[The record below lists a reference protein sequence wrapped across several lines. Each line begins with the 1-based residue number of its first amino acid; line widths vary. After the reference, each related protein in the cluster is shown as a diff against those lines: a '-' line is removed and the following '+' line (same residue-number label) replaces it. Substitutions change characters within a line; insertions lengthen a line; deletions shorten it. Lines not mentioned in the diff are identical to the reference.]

1 MIQKAQDERTA
12 YHACRTHVSR
22 GMLLDLYQR
31 PRLFEGLYV
40 TGEIPGVKASPA
52 MKLGTAIHAL
62 TLEGRSTFIAPPP
75 EHLTPSGN
83 LSEKKATVAWVEEIE
98 ASGYIVASPETT
110 ERIERTSASVRE
122 VLSTLGDPHKY
133 GQVEQPIYWEHIS
146 GVGCRCLPDILT
158 PGGIIDLKTTDEL
171 DERKIASKIWD
182 LGYWLQAAH
191 YLEGASKHL
200 GHRITKFIFLFAETN
215 APYRTWMR
223 ELDDDYLSW
232 ATDRRHSLIEEYQ
245 RRKHE
250 NDWADPGEATVELVK
265 RPKWAE

>member
-1 MIQKAQDERTA
+1 MIQAANLTKD

-22 GMLLDLYQR
+22 GMLADLYQR
-31 PRLFEGLYV
+31 PRLFEGRYV
-40 TGEIPGVKASPA
+40 TGEIPGIESTAA
-52 MKLGTAIHAL
+52 MQIGTAVHSAAL
-62 TLEGRSTFIAPPP
+62 EDRNLIVSCPTAFLASNGAMSTKAAK
-75 EHLTPSGN
+75 EWRAQVE
-83 LSEKKATVAWVEEIE
+83 SE
-98 ASGYIVASPETT
+98 GYIVASDEMVG
-110 ERIERTSASVRE
+110 RIKRTARSVRE

-158 PGGIIDLKTTDEL
+158 PGGIIDLKTCDEL

-232 ATDRRHSLIEEYQ
+232 ATDKRHSLIEEYQ
-245 RRKHE
+245 RRKE
-250 NDWADPGEATVELVK
+250 QNDWADPGEATVELVK